1 MSRII
6 AGDAAA
12 CLSSVSFGLVT
23 GMHFFPLQAKGNSGG
38 VISQMWMSSGNVGV
52 NKADLDL
59 AMSPHA
65 CNNAHHYRCTL
76 LHKEG
81 SLTRDPS
88 SRCVCGCHK
97 NSPLAALTCRWMSGR
112 SKKQGGGISSYQGW
126 FPQRIVRIPRPSVVL
141 DLPPEESLS
150 LTIYECTIV
159 LFLLIFGENELT
171 VFSVLA
177 SLESL
182 QSKAKVKIC
191 F

>member
-1 MSRII
+1 MIA
-6 AGDAAA
+6 AGDTAA

-23 GMHFFPLQAKGNSGG
+23 GIHFFPLQAKRNSGG
-38 VISQMWMSSGNVGV
+38 VISQMRMPSGNVGV

-65 CNNAHHYRCTL
+65 CNNAHHYQRAL

-88 SRCVCGCHK
+88 SCCVCGCHK
-97 NSPLAALTCRWMSGR
+97 NSPLAALTCLWMSGR
-112 SKKQGGGISSYQGW
+112 SKKQGDGISSYQGW
-126 FPQRIVRIPRPSVVL
+126 FPQRIVRIPRPSVCSRFTPWRKSEPHRLRVY
-141 DLPPEESLS
+141 S
-150 LTIYECTIV
+150 C
-159 LFLLIFGENELT
+159 LIFAHLWGKW
-171 VFSVLA
+171 A
-177 SLESL
+177 SLEPL